1 MIQDIYPELLLCS
14 TVRFLNSSQPTI
26 PSGPQAK
33 AWGLFAAQKSRR
45 CFFFCSGGECYMVV
59 SVDRAFF
66 RS

>member
-45 CFFFCSGGECYMVV
+45 CFFLQRRRMLYGCIG
-59 SVDRAFF
+59 
-66 RS
+66 